1 LAVQGQTEKI
11 ENLQPPNPI
20 KSMNARNGKIAR
32 LPREIR
38 HQLNERLERAEESPK
53 ILPWLNALP
62 KVIEVIK
69 EDFDGAPISK
79 QNLSEW
85 RQGGFQEWLARR
97 ELREDARDL
106 AECAEDMG
114 EQVEGVLADAAA
126 TVLAVRLGRLMANWD
141 GEVDEKFEA
150 KSRVLN
156 RLCRSVVQLQRGM
169 HQANRQSLEVDR
181 MMAEKENREKEELK
195 ERLLRPFWIG
205 LGIPNAIKLFGDGP
219 AGEKLA
225 KYFMS
230 VQFGDLDAD
239 LDILPTDTF
248 GEAEAKPVKPA
259 RKERTA
265 KRARKTSTKN
275 ADKPLDDNEMNTEE
289 EAESSPAES
298 GSVKVGQTSLEQA
311 SEDRLG
317 LGLGLRLGKE
327 AANCPDAGNPAGSQ
341 E

>member
-1 LAVQGQTEKI
+1 
-11 ENLQPPNPI
+11 
-20 KSMNARNGKIAR
+20 MNARNGKIAR

-38 HQLNERLERAEESPK
+38 HQLNERLERSEESPK

-62 KVIEVIK
+62 EVVEVIK

-106 AECAEDMG
+106 AECAQDMA

-126 TVLAVRLGRLMANWD
+126 TVLAARLGRLMANWD

-169 HQANRQSLEVDR
+169 HQASRESLEVDR
-181 MMAEKENREKEELK
+181 MMAEKEKREKLELK
-195 ERLLRPFWIG
+195 QKLLRPFWIG
-205 LGIPNAIKLFGDGP
+205 LGIPHAIKLFGDGP
-219 AGEKLA
+219 EGEKLA

-230 VQFGDLDAD
+230 VQLGDLDAD
-239 LDILPTDTF
+239 LDLLPTDTL
-248 GEAEAKPVKPA
+248 EHEESKPVKPA
-259 RKERTA
+259 RKGRTA
-265 KRARKTSTKN
+265 KRGKKAGSKRE
-275 ADKPLDDNEMNTEE
+275 DKPLEESEMETGED
-289 EAESSPAES
+289 AESSQVES
-298 GSVKVGQTSLEQA
+298 EPVKVNQTGLEQA
-311 SEDRLG
+311 KEDDL
-317 LGLGLRLGKE
+317 
-327 AANCPDAGNPAGSQ
+327 AGDETSPPLA
-341 E
+341 

>member
-1 LAVQGQTEKI
+1 
-11 ENLQPPNPI
+11 
-20 KSMNARNGKIAR
+20 MNARNGKIAH
-32 LPREIR
+32 LPREIH

-62 KVIEVIK
+62 EVIEVIN
-69 EDFDGAPISK
+69 EDFDGVPISK

-85 RQGGFQEWLARR
+85 RQSGFQEWLARR

-106 AECAEDMG
+106 AECAQDMD

-126 TVLAVRLGRLMANWD
+126 TVLAARLGRLMANWD

-181 MMAEKENREKEELK
+181 MMAEREQREKQELK
-195 ERLLRPFWIG
+195 QKLLRPFWITMG
-205 LGIPNAIKLFGDGP
+205 MSKAAKWFGGRP

-230 VQFGDLDAD
+230 LQFDDLDAEPD
-239 LDILPTDTF
+239 FLPTDPL
-248 GEAEAKPVKPA
+248 EDKESKSVKPT
-259 RKERTA
+259 RKGRTA
-265 KRARKTSTKN
+265 QRAKKASVKRAN
-275 ADKPLDDNEMNTEE
+275 KPLEENEMEDAE
-289 EAESSPAES
+289 EAESNQAES
-298 GSVKVGQTSLEQA
+298 GSVKVDQTGSGLPN
-311 SEDRLG
+311 EDG
-317 LGLGLRLGKE
+317 LGLGLRLGTDE
-327 AANCPDAGNPAGSQ
+327 TSPPLA
-341 E
+341 

>member
-1 LAVQGQTEKI
+1 
-11 ENLQPPNPI
+11 
-20 KSMNARNGKIAR
+20 MNARNGKIAR

-38 HQLNERLERAEESPK
+38 QQLNERLERSEESPK

-62 KVIEVIK
+62 EVIAVIN
-69 EDFDGAPISK
+69 EDFDGVPVSK

-85 RQGGFQEWLARR
+85 RQGGFQEWAARR
-97 ELREDARDL
+97 DLREDAQDM
-106 AECAEDMG
+106 AECAQDMDA
-114 EQVEGVLADAAA
+114 QVEGVLADAAA
-126 TVLAVRLGRLMANWD
+126 TVLAARLGRLMTNWD

-169 HQANRQSLEVDR
+169 HQANRQSLEVER

-205 LGIPNAIKLFGDGP
+205 LGIPNAMKLFGGG
-219 AGEKLA
+219 ARGEKLA

-248 GEAEAKPVKPA
+248 GDGDAPTKSRKNQPARRSRSGEGGSNPA

-265 KRARKTSTKN
+265 KRARKTSAKR
-275 ADKPLDDNEMNTEE
+275 ADKPLEE
-289 EAESSPAES
+289 NVIDEADEAEYSQAES
-298 GSVKVGQTSLEQA
+298 GSVKVNQTSSGQP
-311 SEDRLG
+311 SEDG
-317 LGLGLRLGKE
+317 PVVAE
-327 AANCPDAGNPAGSQ
+327 AMTGQVRN
-341 E
+341 